1 VHFVNPAP
9 AAAAIV
15 MDGREILL
23 VRRRIEPYRDHWG
36 IPAGFQEYEET
47 AAETA
52 VRETLEETGLQ
63 IAIAG
68 LFDVLFT
75 RDDPRKRANL
85 VVYMAKP
92 VGGRLRAGDDAL
104 AAAFFAID
112 ALPEPIAFENNRLLI
127 QRLLREHP
135 TGDIL

>member
-1 VHFVNPAP
+1 
-9 AAAAIV
+9 

-52 VRETLEETGLQ
+52 VRETREETGLQ